1 MIGFKYKLSIDLPCL
16 NTAINLWLVRCVI
29 CFPVHG
35 QHCFSVAA
43 IMSSTGRPSSG
54 YNKKTSCIEVRVIN
68 WSLYLACEYQS
79 VSAGIITTGTHNI
92 TCTLFVIIQEHP
104 KTLWYDFL
112 SIHKNRLFNTEKT
125 ITKKTL
131 VLRFSSVNK
140 KTGKKEVETSL
151 LSFSHL
157 TL

>member
-54 YNKKTSCIEVRVIN
+54 YNKRLPALKYVWLN
-68 WSLYLACEYQS
+68 WSLYLSCEYQS

-104 KTLWYDFL
+104 KALWYDFH

-125 ITKKTL
+125 ITQKTL

-140 KTGKKEVETSL
+140 KTENKKWKRVC
-151 LSFSHL
+151 
-157 TL
+157 